1 MRVDTCYY
9 LHSWFT
15 FCNVFL
21 LLVKKKEGMEE
32 SLLKDG
38 VSTGV
43 TTIIGSSGNSH
54 LPAQGE
60 S

>member
-1 MRVDTCYY
+1 MRVDTCYC
-9 LHSWFT
+9 LHSCT

-38 VSTGV
+38 VSSGV

>member
-1 MRVDTCYY
+1 
-9 LHSWFT
+9 
-15 FCNVFL
+15 
-21 LLVKKKEGMEE
+21 MEE

-38 VSTGV
+38 VSSGV

-60 S
+60 NLNFNPNMVILMLL

>member
-1 MRVDTCYY
+1 
-9 LHSWFT
+9 
-15 FCNVFL
+15 
-21 LLVKKKEGMEE
+21 MEE

-38 VSTGV
+38 VSSGV